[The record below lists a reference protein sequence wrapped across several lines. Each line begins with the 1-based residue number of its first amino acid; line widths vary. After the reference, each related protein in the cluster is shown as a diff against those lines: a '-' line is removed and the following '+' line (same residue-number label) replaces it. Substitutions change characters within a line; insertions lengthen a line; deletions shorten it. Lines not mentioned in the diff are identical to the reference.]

1 MKFAGQTTGFLENI
15 LTFFASGISPDPQQ
29 DPKHFN
35 RKRKL
40 FSRKRKLPFERLV
53 VFILHIVSGDTK
65 GIDIKSGLLFK
76 TARHNGL
83 WHNAQPATRSAVTK
97 ARKKLHWKVFESVF
111 RSVVDLALRHW
122 PTDAKYLWHGMSVF
136 AIDGSKFTLPASA
149 EIRAYFDPDS
159 GLQNV
164 GKGHYPQAL
173 VSTAFDVLRRIPVAR
188 TVMPSN
194 TSERKEAVAMLAS
207 MPRTCHHGVVLF
219 DRGYPSYE
227 LILYLKENYAGHF
240 LFRCPASST
249 FPAVVR
255 FWASG
260 ADDGIIE
267 IAPSD
272 TCRSKLSIAAR
283 RELSSLTVRVV
294 RVILPNGEPAVYLT
308 DLLDSATFS
317 CEEIANLYRRRWEVE
332 THYRDEKVHLDIET
346 FHTRGVNGIHQ
357 ELFAVAIMAVI
368 ARTLMALSM
377 EIAFDRELESDM
389 KMSTDM
395 KPAAGEGDSVA
406 TVPASSTTSRGTR
419 SEPQFKNAIMA
430 LGQDVAMLVADD
442 PARALER
449 FTELLEQIGKVKY
462 YRPKNRRPSA
472 PRVTKRNTNKWIKG
486 RADRMNVA

>member
-15 LTFFASGISPDPQQ
+15 ITFFSSGISPDPQQ

-40 FSRKRKLPFERLV
+40 SFERLV

-65 GIDIKSGLLFK
+65 GIDIKSGLFFK
-76 TARHNGL
+76 MARQSGM
-83 WHNAQPATRSAVTK
+83 WHNARQATRSAVTK

-111 RSVVDLALRHW
+111 SSVVDLALRHW
-122 PTDAKYLWHGMSVF
+122 PRDAKYLWHGMSVF
-136 AIDGSKFTLPASA
+136 AIDGSRFTLPASD
-149 EIRAYFDPDS
+149 EIRAYFDPGS

-173 VSTAFDVLRRIPVAR
+173 VSTAFDVFRRIPVAR
-188 TVMPSN
+188 TVMPN
-194 TSERKEAVAMLAS
+194 KASERKEAMAMLAG
-207 MPRTCHHGVVLF
+207 MPYGIVLF

-227 LILYLKENYAGHF
+227 LILYMMENYAGHF
-240 LFRCPASST
+240 LFRCPSSGT
-249 FPAVVR
+249 FPAVLN
-255 FWASG
+255 FLASG

-267 IAPSD
+267 IAPSY
-272 TCRSKLSIAAR
+272 TYRSKQPSAAR
-283 RELSSLTVRVV
+283 RELTSLTVRVV
-294 RVILPNGEPAVYLT
+294 RVILPNGEMAVYLT

-317 CEEIANLYRRRWEVE
+317 REEIADLYRRRWEVE

-377 EIAFDRELESDM
+377 ELAADKEEEEDEELTAAR
-389 KMSTDM
+389 STSPTKSRRT
-395 KPAAGEGDSVA
+395 KP
-406 TVPASSTTSRGTR
+406 
-419 SEPQFKNAIMA
+419 EPQFKNAIMA
-430 LGQDVAMLVADD
+430 LGQDVALLVADD
-442 PARALER
+442 PLRALGQ
-449 FTELLEQIGKVKY
+449 FAELLKQIGTVKY
-462 YRPKNRRPSA
+462 YRPQNPRPSQ
-472 PRVTKRNTNKWIKG
+472 PRVTKRRISKWIKG

>member
-1 MKFAGQTTGFLENI
+1 VKFAGQTSGFLENI
-15 LTFFASGISPDPQQ
+15 LTFFASGISPDPEQ

-40 FSRKRKLPFERLV
+40 SFERLV

-65 GIDIKSGLLFK
+65 GIDIKSGLFFK
-76 TARHNGL
+76 MARQSGL
-83 WHNAQPATRSAVTK
+83 WHNARPATRSAVTK
-97 ARKKLHWKVFESVF
+97 ARKKMHWRVFENAFS
-111 RSVVDLALRHW
+111 SVVSLALRHW

-136 AIDGSKFTLPASA
+136 AIDGSKFTLPASE
-149 EIRAYFDPDS
+149 EIRAHFDPDS

-173 VSTAFDVLRRIPVAR
+173 ISTAFDVFRRIPVAR
-188 TVMPSN
+188 TVMPNN
-194 TSERKEAVAMLAS
+194 TSERKEAMTMLAR
-207 MPRTCHHGVVLF
+207 MPRGVVLF

-227 LILYLKENYAGHF
+227 FILYMMKNYTGHF

-249 FPAVVR
+249 FPAVES
-255 FWASG
+255 FLASG

-272 TCRSKLSIAAR
+272 TYRSKLSAVAR

-294 RVILPNGEPAVYLT
+294 RVILPNGETAVYLT
-308 DLLDSATFS
+308 DLLDSTTFS
-317 CEEIANLYRRRWEVE
+317 CEEMADLYRRRWEVE
-332 THYRDEKVHLDIET
+332 THYRDEKVHLDVEI

-377 EIAFDRELESDM
+377 ELASD
-389 KMSTDM
+389 DEE
-395 KPAAGEGDSVA
+395 PAATA
-406 TVPASSTTSRGTR
+406 PASSAKSRCTKP
-419 SEPQFKNAIMA
+419 EPQFKHAIMA
-430 LGQDVAMLVADD
+430 LGQDIAALVADD
-442 PARALER
+442 PLRALGR

-462 YRPKNRRPSA
+462 YRPKNPRPSA
-472 PRVTKRNTNKWIKG
+472 PRVTKRRINKWIKG
-486 RADRMNVA
+486 RADRINAA

>member
-15 LTFFASGISPDPQQ
+15 LTFFSSGIRADPEQ

-40 FSRKRKLPFERLV
+40 SFERLV

-65 GIDIKSGLLFK
+65 GIDIKSGLFFK
-76 TARHNGL
+76 MARQSGM
-83 WHNAQPATRSAVTK
+83 WHNARQATRSAVTR

-111 RSVVDLALRHW
+111 SSVVSLALQHW

-149 EIRAYFDPDS
+149 EIRIYFDPDS

-173 VSTAFDVLRRIPVAR
+173 VSTAFDVFRRIPVAR
-188 TVMPSN
+188 TVMPN
-194 TSERKEAVAMLAS
+194 KASERMEAMAMLAR
-207 MPRTCHHGVVLF
+207 MPRGIVLF

-227 LILYLKENYAGHF
+227 FILYMMENYTGHF

-249 FPAVVR
+249 FPAVVS
-255 FWASG
+255 FLASG
-260 ADDGIIE
+260 ADDGIIK

-272 TCRSKLSIAAR
+272 TYRSKQPSAAR
-283 RELSSLTVRVV
+283 RELTSLTVRVV
-294 RVILPNGEPAVYLT
+294 RVILPNGEMAVYLT
-308 DLLDSATFS
+308 DLLDSAIFS

-332 THYRDEKVHLDIET
+332 THYRDEKVHLHIET

-357 ELFAVAIMAVI
+357 ELFAVVIMAVI

-377 EIAFDRELESDM
+377 ELA
-389 KMSTDM
+389 TDEEE
-395 KPAAGEGDSVA
+395 PAVA
-406 TVPASSTTSRGTR
+406 APASSTKSCCTEP
-419 SEPQFKNAIMA
+419 EPQFKNAIMA

-442 PARALER
+442 PLRALER
-449 FTELLEQIGKVKY
+449 FTELLKQIGKVKY
-462 YRPKNRRPSA
+462 YRPKNPRPSA
-472 PRVTKRNTNKWIKG
+472 SRVTKRKINKWIKG

>member
-15 LTFFASGISPDPQQ
+15 LTFFSSGISPDPKQ

-40 FSRKRKLPFERLV
+40 SFERLV
-53 VFILHIVSGDTK
+53 VFILYIVSGDTK
-65 GIDIKSGLLFK
+65 GIDIKSGLFFK
-76 TARHNGL
+76 RARQSGM
-83 WHNAQPATRSAVTK
+83 WHNARQVTRSAVTK

-111 RSVVDLALRHW
+111 SRVVSLALRHW

-136 AIDGSKFTLPASA
+136 AIDGSKFTLPASD
-149 EIRAYFDPDS
+149 EIRAHFDPDS

-173 VSTAFDVLRRIPVAR
+173 VSTAFDVFRRIPVAR
-188 TVMPSN
+188 TVMPN
-194 TSERKEAVAMLAS
+194 KASERKEAMALLAR
-207 MPRTCHHGVVLF
+207 MPRGIVLF

-227 LILYLKENYAGHF
+227 FILYMMENYAGHF

-249 FPAVVR
+249 FPAVES
-255 FWASG
+255 FLASG
-260 ADDGIIE
+260 AEDGIIE

-272 TCRSKLSIAAR
+272 TYRSKQSSPAR
-283 RELSSLTVRVV
+283 RELTSLTVRVV
-294 RVILPNGEPAVYLT
+294 RVTLPNGEMAVYLT

-332 THYRDEKVHLDIET
+332 THYRDEKIHLNIET

-377 EIAFDRELESDM
+377 ELASDEEE
-389 KMSTDM
+389 
-395 KPAAGEGDSVA
+395 PAAA
-406 TVPASSTTSRGTR
+406 APASSTKSRLTEP
-419 SEPQFKNAIMA
+419 EPQFKHAIMA

-442 PARALER
+442 PLRALKL

-462 YRPKNRRPSA
+462 YRPKSPRPSE
-472 PRVTKRNTNKWIKG
+472 PRGTKRKINKWIKG
-486 RADRMNVA
+486 RADRMKVA